1 MRHSV
6 VYTFIFAAIICVVCG
21 ILVSSAAVS
30 LKDQQK
36 FNAELDKKK
45 NVLQAA
51 GLLAAGESADATRV
65 DALFANVESV
75 AVDMRSDSEDPDF
88 ELTGYDQFKASQD
101 PERSYP
107 APENISAIKRVP
119 NHTQIYKVRNEAGEL
134 EQLVVPIEG
143 LGLWGTLYGFLSID
157 SDLSTVRGITFYQHK
172 ETPGLGGEVDN
183 PRWKAKWPGRKV
195 YGQDLESVR
204 LEVIKGEAPPAEED
218 PYRVDGLSGATITA
232 RGVSNMID
240 FWLGD
245 RGFGPYIQSLRQ
257 RTAA

>member
-1 MRHSV
+1 MRHNV
-6 VYTFIFAAIICVVCG
+6 GYTFIFAAIICIACG

-30 LKDQQK
+30 LKERQQ

-51 GLLAAGESADATRV
+51 GLLAAGESADAARV
-65 DALFANVESV
+65 DELFASVESV
-75 AVDMRSDSEDPDF
+75 AIDMRSDSEDPTF
-88 ELTGYDQFKASQD
+88 ELEGYNQFKAAQD

-119 NHTQIYKVRNEAGEL
+119 NHTQIYKILDESG
-134 EQLVVPIEG
+134 QLDQVVLPIEG

-157 SDLSTVRGITFYQHK
+157 SDLQTVRGITFYQHK

-183 PRWKAKWPGRKV
+183 PRWKAKWTDRKV
-195 YGQDLESVR
+195 YGRDLETVR

-240 FWLGD
+240 FWLGE

-257 RTAA
+257 QTAA

>member
-6 VYTFIFAAIICVVCG
+6 VYTFIFAAIICIVCG

-51 GLLAAGESADATRV
+51 GLLAAGESADAARV
-65 DALFANVESV
+65 DELFANVESV
-75 AVDMRSDSEDPDF
+75 AVDMREKTEDPDF
-88 ELTGYDQFKASQD
+88 DLTGYDQFKATQD

-119 NHTQIYKVRNEAGEL
+119 NHTQIYKVRDDSGAL
-134 EQLVVPIEG
+134 EQIVVPIEG
-143 LGLWGTLYGFLSID
+143 LGLWGTLYGFLSVD
-157 SDLSTVRGITFYQHK
+157 ADLRTVRGITFYQHK

-204 LEVIKGEAPPAEED
+204 LQVIKGEAPPAEEA
-218 PYRVDGLSGATITA
+218 PYQVDGLSGATITA

-257 RTAA
+257 QTAA